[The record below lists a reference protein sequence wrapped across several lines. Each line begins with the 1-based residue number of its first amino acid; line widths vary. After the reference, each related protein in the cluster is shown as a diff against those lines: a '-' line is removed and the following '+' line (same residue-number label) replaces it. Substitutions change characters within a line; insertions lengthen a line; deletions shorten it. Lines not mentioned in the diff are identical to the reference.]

1 MEQNAFITTASVY
14 DSVPLTDRRAIRLV
28 SILPGG
34 VEDDIHCTLEVIR
47 TMNAIKYS
55 ALSYRWGSPSDT
67 VPIILE
73 GRTFQVTTNLE
84 AALRQFRKPSTK
96 EVLWID
102 ALCINQEDH
111 KEKSFQV
118 NLMGSIYKEAQFV
131 HVWLGKE
138 EDGSDRAMKFL
149 EELNARI
156 HKDKH
161 IYDVRNNPSLFA
173 GAWKRIPTGKW
184 IFEALASNRQLS
196 EDLGH
201 LFRREYWQRVWVV
214 QEVSLARNI
223 TLCCGGFQI
232 KNIMLDRAI
241 DLLHRVQVDMPP
253 GFNRIPESPFGMANA
268 RIWVN
273 SGLRTSLYRL
283 LIMGQTL
290 LAHDPRDR
298 IYSVLGLVNEPGIP
312 QFEVDYSKPPEIVY
326 RELAAAI
333 MSRPDQ
339 DFLSLVLSRPQ
350 SWASSQLFLPSCE

>member
-1 MEQNAFITTASVY
+1 MDHNTFIIMASIY
-14 DSVPLTDRRAIRLV
+14 ESVPLTDRKAIRLV
-28 SILPGG
+28 SIEPGEG
-34 VEDDIHCTLEVIR
+34 EDDIHCTLEVIR
-47 TMNAIKYS
+47 SNSAFKYS

-67 VPIILE
+67 VPIVLE
-73 GRTFQVTTNLE
+73 GQTFQVTTNLE
-84 AALRQFRKPSTK
+84 AALRQLRKPSTR

-102 ALCINQEDH
+102 ALCINQEDD

-118 NLMGSIYKEAQFV
+118 SLMGTIYKEAQSV

-149 EELNARI
+149 EELNARL
-156 HKDKH
+156 HKDRH

-173 GAWKRIPTGKW
+173 SAWKRIPTGKW

-196 EDLGH
+196 EDLAR
-201 LFRREYWQRVWVV
+201 LFRREYWQRSWVV

-223 TLCCGGFQI
+223 ILCCGGFEI

-253 GFNRIPESPFGMANA
+253 GFTRIPESPFGMAHS
-268 RIWVN
+268 RIWLN
-273 SGLRTSLYRL
+273 SGLPISLYRL
-283 LIMGQTL
+283 LVMGQTL

-298 IYSVLGLVNEPGIP
+298 IYSVLGLVNDPGIP
-312 QFEVDYSKPPEIVY
+312 QFEIDYSMSPEMVY
-326 RELAAAI
+326 KELAATI
-333 MSRPDQ
+333 MSRLDQ

-350 SWASSQLFLPSCE
+350 SRANSQLILPSCE